1 MEGALHGFTD
11 PVRQMDICCIDGDA
25 ACILVDAD
33 DAIERMLALF
43 GFLLM
48 AHQVNHLLNLLA
60 SEVTVQFD
68 DAGRKLVVD
77 APAGRTKRL
86 VALLGS
92 RRPLPAPVMIDGAA
106 LRANRAVV

>member
-11 PVRQMDICCIDGDA
+11 PVRQMDICCIDGGA
-25 ACILVDAD
+25 GILVDAD

-48 AHQVNHLLNLLA
+48 AHQVNHLLNLLP
-60 SEVTVQFD
+60 SEVAVQFD
-68 DAGRKLVVD
+68 DAGRKFVVD

>member
-48 AHQVNHLLNLLA
+48 AHQVNHLLNLLP
-60 SEVTVQFD
+60 SE
-68 DAGRKLVVD
+68 ARGR
-77 APAGRTKRL
+77 PRG
-86 VALLGS
+86 ALFG
-92 RRPLPAPVMIDGAA
+92 LPAHQRQVSGRPRQIA
-106 LRANRAVV
+106 R